1 MTDTAKFQFNKK
13 DILFILIIFIVAIAL
28 RVIYF
33 NLYRDTNIFPIL
45 QASDSESY
53 YFWAKD
59 IASGDIWGN
68 KAFMKWPFY
77 AYWLA
82 LIFKA
87 FGTNLASVYSL
98 QFVLGGINCIL
109 IYLIAKK
116 LFDRNIGLL
125 AGLFSACYGL
135 FIFYEGLLVYT
146 SISLFLN
153 SILFL
158 WILYLKDS
166 LSAKKL
172 FCIGIFLGICVITQ
186 GNILIF
192 GVLAMAWVLG
202 NSKLEFKKKFY
213 NFIIFLAGMSIII
226 GCVTLRNYLV
236 EKDPVLITGNLGIN
250 FYLGNNPEATGTF
263 FCPADITMNQDDM
276 FRDAKIIAESELK
289 RRLLTS
295 EVSSYWFN
303 KTWSFIRQE
312 PVRFVKLLMN
322 KFIYIFIPREIV
334 HDIEFSFIAEKLR
347 FLKFNFLLLKFI
359 LPFGLL
365 GMLLGLKNF
374 HKNALLYIILFGLSV
389 GIAIFFVTARYR
401 VMMVP
406 YLLIFA
412 SFGIFSIWNTLR
424 QKRYNSFCA
433 LILAVIL
440 IFQLLNYA
448 SVYANQNI
456 DSLKNNLSIYEYHL
470 NRASAFERNL
480 NFQQSIKELNEASQ
494 LDPRNRR
501 AIFKLGIIYCKT
513 YDFKSA
519 EEKFK
524 EVINISPNCFDAYYN
539 LGYIYNQEM
548 RFQEAKQM
556 LEKATSLDAQDFRA
570 HFELA
575 MAKKSTGDIEGT
587 KKELLLALKNVNR
600 WRKVDREII
609 EKELSILGK

>member
-1 MTDTAKFQFNKK
+1 MIDTAKFQFNKK

-28 RVIYF
+28 RIVYF
-33 NLYRDTNIFPIL
+33 NFYKDTNIFPIL
-45 QASDSESY
+45 QASDSQSY

-59 IASGDIWGN
+59 IVSGDIWGS

-77 AYWLA
+77 AYWVA

-87 FGTNLASVYSL
+87 FGTNLVFIYSL
-98 QFVLGGINCIL
+98 QFVLGGVNCIL
-109 IYLIAKK
+109 IFLIAKK

-158 WILYLKDS
+158 WILYLKGPPR
-166 LSAKKL
+166 AKKL

-213 NFIIFLAGMSIII
+213 NFTIFLAGMSIII

-276 FRDAKIIAESELK
+276 FRDSKIIAESNLR
-289 RRLLTS
+289 RRLSTS

-303 KTWSFIRQE
+303 RAQSFIRQE
-312 PVRFVKLLMN
+312 PGKFLKLLMN
-322 KFIYIFIPREIV
+322 KFIYVFIPREIV
-334 HDIEFSFIAEKLR
+334 HDIEFNFIAGKLR
-347 FLKFNFLLLKFI
+347 FLKLNFLLLKFI

-374 HKNALLYIILFGLSV
+374 HKNVLLYIILFSLSV
-389 GIAIFFVTARYR
+389 SIAIFFVTARYR

-412 SFGIFSIWNTLR
+412 SFGIFSIRNTLR
-424 QKRYNSFCA
+424 QKRYFNFCA

-440 IFQLLNYA
+440 IFWLLDYA
-448 SVYANQNI
+448 SVYA
-456 DSLKNNLSIYEYHL
+456 
-470 NRASAFERNL
+470 
-480 NFQQSIKELNEASQ
+480 
-494 LDPRNRR
+494 
-501 AIFKLGIIYCKT
+501 
-513 YDFKSA
+513 
-519 EEKFK
+519 
-524 EVINISPNCFDAYYN
+524 
-539 LGYIYNQEM
+539 
-548 RFQEAKQM
+548 
-556 LEKATSLDAQDFRA
+556 
-570 HFELA
+570 
-575 MAKKSTGDIEGT
+575 
-587 KKELLLALKNVNR
+587 
-600 WRKVDREII
+600 
-609 EKELSILGK
+609 

>member
-1 MTDTAKFQFNKK
+1 MIDTVKFQFNKK
-13 DILFILIIFIVAIAL
+13 DILFILIIFIVALAL
-28 RVIYF
+28 RAIYF

-116 LFDRNIGLL
+116 IFDHKIGLL
-125 AGLFSACYGL
+125 TGLFSAYYGL

-158 WILYLKDS
+158 WILYLEDPPD
-166 LSAKKL
+166 ARNL
-172 FCIGIFLGICVITQ
+172 FWIGIFLGICVITQ

-192 GVLAMAWVLG
+192 GIPAIVWVLG
-202 NSKLEFKKKFY
+202 NSKLKLNKKFY

-226 GCVTLRNYLV
+226 GSVTLRNYLV
-236 EKDPVLITGNLGIN
+236 EKDHVLITGNLGIN

-276 FRDAKIIAESELK
+276 FRDAKIIAESDL
-289 RRLLTS
+289 RCRLSTS
-295 EVSSYWFN
+295 QVSSYWFN
-303 KTWSFIRQE
+303 RAQSFIRQE
-312 PVRFVKLLMN
+312 PG
-322 KFIYIFIPREIV
+322 
-334 HDIEFSFIAEKLR
+334 R

-433 LILAVIL
+433 LILVVIL

-456 DSLKNNLSIYEYHL
+456 DGLKNNLSIYEYHL

-480 NFQQSIKELNEASQ
+480 NFQQAIKELNEASQ

-539 LGYIYNQEM
+539 LGYIYNQQI

-575 MAKKSTGDIEGT
+575 MAKKSTQDNQGAR
-587 KKELLLALKNVNR
+587 KELLLALKNVNR

>member
-1 MTDTAKFQFNKK
+1 MANSTKFQFNKK
-13 DILFILIIFIVAIAL
+13 DILFILIIFIAAIAL
-28 RVIYF
+28 RIIYF

-59 IASGDIWGN
+59 IVNGDIWGS

-77 AYWLA
+77 AYWAA

-87 FGTNLASVYSL
+87 FGTNLATVYSL

-116 LFDRNIGLL
+116 IFDRKIGLL
-125 AGLFSACYGL
+125 AGLFSAYYGL

-158 WILYLKDS
+158 WILCLKGPPF
-166 LSAKKL
+166 AKKL
-172 FCIGIFLGICVITQ
+172 FWLGIFLGICVITQ

-192 GVLAMAWVLG
+192 GVLAIAWVLG
-202 NSKLEFKKKFY
+202 NSKLKLNKIIC
-213 NFIIFLAGMSIII
+213 NFIIFLAGTSIII

-236 EKDPVLITGNLGIN
+236 EKDRVLITGNLGIN

-276 FRDAKIIAESELK
+276 FRDSKIIAESGLA
-289 RRLLTS
+289 RRLSTS
-295 EVSSYWFN
+295 QVSSFWFN
-303 KTWSFIRQE
+303 RAWSFIFKE
-312 PVRFVKLLMN
+312 PKMYVKLLID
-322 KFIYIFIPREIV
+322 KLIYIFIPREIV
-334 HDIEFSFIAEKLR
+334 HDIEFNFIAEKLK

-374 HKNALLYIILFGLSV
+374 HKNALLYIILFGLSAS
-389 GIAIFFVTARYR
+389 IAIFFVTARYR

-406 YLLIFA
+406 YLLIFS

-424 QKRYNSFCA
+424 QKRYFNFFA
-433 LILAVIL
+433 LISAVIL
-440 IFQLLNYA
+440 IFRLLDYA

-456 DSLKNNLSIYEYHL
+456 NSIKNNLSIYEYHL
-470 NRASAFERNL
+470 NRASAFERSL
-480 NFQQSIKELNEASQ
+480 SFQQAIKELNLASQ

-501 AIFKLGIIYCKT
+501 AIFRLGIIYCKT
-513 YDFKSA
+513 NDFKSA
-519 EEKFK
+519 EEKFI
-524 EVINISPNCFDAYYN
+524 EVINISPDCFDAYYN
-539 LGYIYNQEM
+539 LGYIYNQQM

-556 LEKATSLDAQDFRA
+556 LEKAATLDAQDFRA

-575 MAKKSTGDIEGT
+575 MAKKSTGDIPGAKE
-587 KKELLLALKNVNR
+587 ELLLALRNVNR

-609 EKELSILGK
+609 KKELSILEK

>member
-1 MTDTAKFQFNKK
+1 MIDTAKFQFNKK
-13 DILFILIIFIVAIAL
+13 DILFILIIFIVALAL
-28 RVIYF
+28 RAIYF

-59 IASGDIWGN
+59 IVSGDIWGS

-77 AYWLA
+77 AYWIA

-116 LFDRNIGLL
+116 IFDRKIGLL
-125 AGLFSACYGL
+125 AGLFSAYYGL

-158 WILYLKDS
+158 WILYLKGPPR
-166 LSAKKL
+166 AKKL

-276 FRDAKIIAESELK
+276 FRDAKIIAESDLK

-303 KTWSFIRQE
+303 RTWSFILQE
-312 PVRFVKLLMN
+312 PGRFVKLLID

-334 HDIEFSFIAEKLR
+334 HDIEFNFIAEKLR

-412 SFGIFSIWNTLR
+412 SFGIFSIRNTLR
-424 QKRYNSFCA
+424 QKRYFIFCV
-433 LILAVIL
+433 LTLAVIV
-440 IFQLLNYA
+440 IFRLLNYA
-448 SVYANQNI
+448 NIYANQNI
-456 DSLKNNLSIYEYHL
+456 DNPKNNLSVYEHHL
-470 NRASAFERNL
+470 NKAGAFERNL
-480 NFQQSIKELNEASQ
+480 DFQQAIRELNLASQ
-494 LDPRNRR
+494 LDPKNRR
-501 AIFKLGIIYCKT
+501 AIFRLGIIYCKI

-539 LGYIYNQEM
+539 LGYIYNQQM
-548 RFQEAKQM
+548 RFQEANQM
-556 LEKATSLDAQDFRA
+556 LQKATSLDAQDFRA

-575 MAKKSTGDIEGT
+575 MAKKSTQDIQGA
-587 KKELLLALKNVNR
+587 KKDLLIALKNVNR

-609 EKELSILGK
+609 KKELSILEK